1 MTTIYVDTQ
10 VGIKQ
15 LERMLDVT
23 TALDIFTEES
33 YERDIHRKEL
43 QLLEMEIEETEKEVK
58 RQIKQTH
65 TLNTQIG
72 A

>member
-1 MTTIYVDTQ
+1 
-10 VGIKQ
+10 
-15 LERMLDVT
+15 MLDVT

-65 TLNTQIG
+65 KLNTQIG